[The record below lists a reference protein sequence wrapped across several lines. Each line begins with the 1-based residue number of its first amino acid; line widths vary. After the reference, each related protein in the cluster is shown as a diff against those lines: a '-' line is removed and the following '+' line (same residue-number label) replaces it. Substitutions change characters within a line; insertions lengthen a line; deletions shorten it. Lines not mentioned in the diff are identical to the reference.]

1 MESEKTLQ
9 KPDMITLDKPFTVM
23 SRSPEETVDF
33 GKQLADILNPG
44 DVIALY
50 GELGSG
56 KTTLVRGITRGLGVE
71 KDCAIT
77 SPTFVLMNIYP
88 GRIPVYHF
96 DLYRL
101 SGAADLY
108 DLGFEEYFFGKGV
121 SVVEW
126 AEKAEILFPAS
137 AIRLKLT
144 TIDEQTREI
153 KYHGR
158 EKT

>member
-1 MESEKTLQ
+1 
-9 KPDMITLDKPFTVM
+9 MITLDRPFTMV
-23 SRSPEETVDF
+23 SHSPEDTIDF
-33 GKQLADILNPG
+33 GARLAGELKPG
-44 DVIALY
+44 DVMGLY

-56 KTTLVRGITRGLGVE
+56 KTTLVRGITRGLGVNE
-71 KDCAIT
+71 RYAVT

-88 GRIPVYHF
+88 GRVPVYHF

-101 SGAADLY
+101 SGAVDLY
-108 DLGFEEYFFGKGV
+108 DLGFEEYFYGKGV

-126 AEKAEILFPAS
+126 AEKAEALLPDS
-137 AIRLKLT
+137 AIRLELRTLNHK
-144 TIDEQTREI
+144 TREI